1 MNYVIEYFEKIKA
14 GEYVV
19 SNRVYKQY
27 EKMVNDIYNSD
38 KYIFDEE
45 RALRPIKFIETFC
58 KHSKGEWAG
67 KPVILEL
74 FQKAYISALFGFI
87 DKETNLRRYKE
98 SMFYVARKNGKSTM
112 LSGIAAYM
120 MIADNE
126 AGAEIYSC
134 ATKKDQAK
142 LVFDETLNMINQSPY
157 LSKHIKK
164 RKSDLYFPLTMS
176 KFQPLGKNSDTLDGL
191 NAHCVIIDELHGVK
205 DRNLYEVMQQSQ
217 SARRQPLLIMITTA
231 GTVRECIFDDIY
243 EYSCN
248 IVDGTFEDD
257 TFLPIIYELDKKEE
271 WLDENCWSKAN
282 PSLGAIKKLDD
293 LKRKVEKAKNSPK
306 DLSGV
311 LTKDFNIRNTL
322 SNAWLN
328 FDDINNTETF
338 DIENFK
344 NFYAIGGAD
353 LSITTDL
360 TCATLLF
367 INKEIDKE
375 TGKEI
380 EKRYIHQMYW
390 LPSENF
396 NERVKIEKIPYDK
409 WLERG
414 LIRLCNGNSIN
425 YSDITAWFIEMI
437 NNYGITPLWIY
448 YDNYSAKYWVE
459 EMKAHGFKM
468 ERCIQG
474 AKTLSLPMQQLGADL
489 KAKKINYNNNPIL
502 KWCLTNTGVYEDR
515 NGNIVPIK
523 NQSAKQRIDGVAS
536 MLDAYVGL
544 YEHYEEFIRAL

>member
-191 NAHCVIIDELHGVK
+191 NAHCVITISK
-205 DRNLYEVMQQSQ
+205 K
-217 SARRQPLLIMITTA
+217 A
-231 GTVRECIFDDIY
+231 TV
-243 EYSCN
+243 
-248 IVDGTFEDD
+248 
-257 TFLPIIYELDKKEE
+257 
-271 WLDENCWSKAN
+271 
-282 PSLGAIKKLDD
+282 
-293 LKRKVEKAKNSPK
+293 
-306 DLSGV
+306 
-311 LTKDFNIRNTL
+311 
-322 SNAWLN
+322 
-328 FDDINNTETF
+328 INN
-338 DIENFK
+338 
-344 NFYAIGGAD
+344 
-353 LSITTDL
+353 
-360 TCATLLF
+360 
-367 INKEIDKE
+367 
-375 TGKEI
+375 
-380 EKRYIHQMYW
+380 
-390 LPSENF
+390 
-396 NERVKIEKIPYDK
+396 
-409 WLERG
+409 
-414 LIRLCNGNSIN
+414 
-425 YSDITAWFIEMI
+425 
-437 NNYGITPLWIY
+437 
-448 YDNYSAKYWVE
+448 DNYCWNSK
-459 EMKAHGFKM
+459 
-468 ERCIQG
+468 R
-474 AKTLSLPMQQLGADL
+474 
-489 KAKKINYNNNPIL
+489 
-502 KWCLTNTGVYEDR
+502 VY
-515 NGNIVPIK
+515 
-523 NQSAKQRIDGVAS
+523 
-536 MLDAYVGL
+536 
-544 YEHYEEFIRAL
+544 F